1 MSPKRVVILSTADF
15 ASAVWTNKQH
25 LARELARRVP
35 VTYIETFGTRKPTFA
50 ATDLHRMLG
59 RLHPSRNV
67 KAPSPTTS
75 GVEVVRPKVIPF
87 HGSAAFRMLN
97 KYLVQHLPVEAD
109 GAVLWTFSPI
119 TYGLED
125 RFART
130 VYHSVDLLHTQHS
143 SPEVCL
149 AAEAALLKKADCVI
163 ASSVGVQNHLRSIG
177 RDDVLL
183 WENVADTALYE
194 AAHETRQS
202 RAVFAGNL
210 TPSKV
215 DFEMLHLLAAAGVQV
230 SLAGPTSIDG
240 TSAQREMDGLLAL
253 PGIDYVG
260 NLAPAELARVLAASM
275 VGLIPY
281 RLNEYTAGVF
291 PMKVYEYLAAGLKVV
306 STALPSLEQTASD
319 DLVLAEGE
327 SFVKAV
333 QAGFESWS
341 EHAVTRRRALAR
353 GHSWQARGQQALT
366 LIDGLFGAEGA
377 I

>member
-1 MSPKRVVILSTADF
+1 MSAKRVVILSTADF

-25 LARELARRVP
+25 LARELARHIP
-35 VTYIETFGTRKPTFA
+35 VTYIETLGTRRPTFA
-50 ATDLHRMLG
+50 VTDIRRMLHRL
-59 RLHPSRNV
+59 RSNRSVNASNSIP
-67 KAPSPTTS
+67 P
-75 GVEVVRPKVIPF
+75 GVDVIRPKVIPF
-87 HGSAAFRMLN
+87 HGMAAFRMLN
-97 KYLVQHLPVEAD
+97 KYLVRHLHVETA

-143 SPEVCL
+143 SPDLCL
-149 AAEAALLKKADCVI
+149 AAEAALLQKADCVI
-163 ASSVGVQNHLRSIG
+163 ASSLGVRKHLSGMG
-177 RDDVLL
+177 RQDVLL

-194 AAHETRQS
+194 TADERRQR

-215 DFEMLHLLAAAGVQV
+215 DFRLLRSLVAAGMQV
-230 SLAGPTSIDG
+230 TLAGPTSIDG
-240 TSAQREMDGLLAL
+240 TSARREMNDLLTL

-260 NLAPAELARVLAASM
+260 SLPPAELARVMASSM

-281 RLNEYTAGVF
+281 RINEYTAGVF

-306 STALPSLEQTASD
+306 STALPSLQQTESE

-327 SFVKAV
+327 SFVTAV
-333 QAGFESWS
+333 QAGVDCWS
-341 EHAVTRRRALAR
+341 EQAAARRRALAR
-353 GHSWQARGQQALT
+353 SHSWRARGEQALM
-366 LIDGLFGAEGA
+366 LIEELFHAEGVT
-377 I
+377 

>member
-1 MSPKRVVILSTADF
+1 MTPERVVILSTADF

-35 VTYIETFGTRKPTFA
+35 VTYIETFGTRQPTFG
-50 ATDLHRMLG
+50 ATDLRRMLG
-59 RLHPSRNV
+59 RLRSNRSV
-67 KAPSPTTS
+67 KASSPNTS
-75 GVEVVRPKVIPF
+75 GVDVVRPKVIPF
-87 HGSAAFRMLN
+87 HGSAALRVLN
-97 KYLVQHLPVEAD
+97 KYLVQHLPVETD
-109 GAVLWTFSPI
+109 GAVLWTFSPV

-149 AAEAALLKKADCVI
+149 AAEAALLTKADRVI
-163 ASSVGVQNHLRSIG
+163 ASSLGVQNHLRRMG
-177 RDDVLL
+177 RNDVLL
-183 WENVADTALYE
+183 WENVADTALFE
-194 AAHETRQS
+194 AANELRQP

-215 DFEMLHLLAAAGVQV
+215 DFDLLRSLAAAGIPVIV
-230 SLAGPTSIDG
+230 AGPTSIDG
-240 TSAQREMDGLLAL
+240 TSAQREMDALLAF
-253 PGIDYVG
+253 PGIQYVG
-260 NLAPAELARVLAASM
+260 NLAPAELARVLASSM

-291 PMKVYEYLAAGLKVV
+291 PMKVYEYLAAGLRVV
-306 STALPSLEQTASD
+306 STALPSLERTASD
-319 DLVLAEGE
+319 DVVLAERV

-333 QAGFESWS
+333 ESGFESWS
-341 EHAVTRRRALAR
+341 AQAVARRRAVAR
-353 GHSWQARGQQALT
+353 GHSWQTRAEQALT
-366 LIDGLFGAEGA
+366 LIDGLFRAEGA